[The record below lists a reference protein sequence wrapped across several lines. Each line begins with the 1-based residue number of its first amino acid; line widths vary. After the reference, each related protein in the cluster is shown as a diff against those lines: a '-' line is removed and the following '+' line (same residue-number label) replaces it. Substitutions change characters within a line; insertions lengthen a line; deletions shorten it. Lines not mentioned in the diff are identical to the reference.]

1 MLQISPHNEKS
12 TPAMVG
18 GLGITLGPRH
28 RGKIVTVV
36 IEDTHLRILH
46 GEEEIAVRPRRN
58 LKPITR
64 FHVAGAGA
72 NPKNRQ
78 ASPDDNRQK
87 CPESIH
93 RHSASSRCAADSP

>member
-1 MLQISPHNEKS
+1 
-12 TPAMVG
+12 MVAG
-18 GLGITLGPRH
+18 QNIKPGPRH

-64 FHVAGAGA
+64 VHVTGAGA
-72 NPKNRQ
+72 NPQKNVKHLLTTK
-78 ASPDDNRQK
+78 RQK

-93 RHSASSRCAADSP
+93 